1 MPPLRGEGATC
12 LVFRCTHSPYENE
25 MRPQLDSRPRLLTT
39 RTNSGTERPEIDGKG
54 SPSPPLAAYLLVF
67 VARSEVKTVVR
78 RKNRSH
84 PYVVIREL
92 LSSASLLDLAPLA
105 EIA

>member
-1 MPPLRGEGATC
+1 MEKAAPLPP
-12 LVFRCTHSPYENE
+12 
-25 MRPQLDSRPRLLTT
+25 SRLPT
-39 RTNSGTERPEIDGKG
+39 RVRSSISGQDCGPAE
-54 SPSPPLAAYLLVF
+54 
-67 VARSEVKTVVR
+67 
-78 RKNRSH
+78 NRSH

>member
-1 MPPLRGEGATC
+1 MEKAAL
-12 LVFRCTHSPYENE
+12 
-25 MRPQLDSRPRLLTT
+25 
-39 RTNSGTERPEIDGKG
+39 